1 MAEYIALKLLS
12 GQDIIGI
19 VEGGMPDVDGPVHVN
34 NPIQVVVDP
43 HQGLYAKSYLLFSE
57 ETSCV
62 FAKKDIVHMSK
73 ASHKASTYY
82 DDFIER
88 IATGF
93 QTEDADYTMS
103 EDDRNDQLE
112 ELFTTLLEA
121 KSSTKH

>member
-1 MAEYIALKLLS
+1 MAEYVSLKLLS

-19 VEGGMPDVDGPVHVN
+19 VEDGMPDLDGPVHVT

-62 FAKKDIVHMSK
+62 FAKKDIVHISR
-73 ASHKASTYY
+73 ASQKASTYY
-82 DDFIER
+82 DDFLER